1 MSIANQSIS
10 QLGGPL
16 SVLSLQKRD
25 HIRLGEL
32 SRRLVDTPAAGQKA
46 VLLEIYRL
54 AFPHAFAEEAVL
66 WPLIRRVL
74 PDGHEVTLRVEV
86 EHQQINELVTRLD
99 ALDPASPAWQPLID
113 QLVEL
118 FRQDVGDEENEL
130 LPRLQART
138 TALQQRL
145 AGIVWEAVRW
155 IAPTRAHPI
164 VARRPP
170 GNLLSALPL
179 ALIDRLRDGV
189 DARLYSGGAVPSRR
203 LSALSTGL
211 EQASRAVE
219 RLPGMRSGEDLATRV
234 PAKPRSGWAALA
246 MVTIAAG
253 ATALAVG
260 KPRHA

>member
-25 HIRLGEL
+25 HVRLGEL

-46 VLLEIYRL
+46 VLLDIYRL

-74 PDGHEVTLRVEV
+74 PDG
-86 EHQQINELVTRLD
+86 D
-99 ALDPASPAWQPLID
+99 AVS
-113 QLVEL
+113 
-118 FRQDVGDEENEL
+118 
-130 LPRLQART
+130 LQAKT

-145 AGIVWEAVRW
+145 AGIAWEVVRW

-189 DARLYSGGAVPSRR
+189 DARLYSGGADPSGR
-203 LSALSTGL
+203 LSALSTAL

-219 RLPGMRSGEDLATRV
+219 RLPGMRSGEDPATRV

-253 ATALAVG
+253 ATAMALRTQRSA
-260 KPRHA
+260 